1 MDIDK
6 LTPVPNDFSKLS
18 NIVENDV
25 VKKTEYDKLV
35 SKVNSINTTNFVSK
49 TKYEKGGSG
58 FEDKI
63 SEVDKKTS
71 DVSDLVKKTEFN
83 SKVTEVEHK
92 IPSITSS
99 ATNSALTAVENK
111 IPDVSSLVKK
121 TDFDAKLKKKLMA
134 GLLQIKQSIFM
145 LTIIKK
151 N

>member
-63 SEVDKKTS
+63 SKVDKKTS
-71 DVSDLVKKTEFN
+71 DVSDLVKKQN
-83 SKVTEVEHK
+83 SILKLLK
-92 IPSITSS
+92 SNI
-99 ATNSALTAVENK
+99 K
-111 IPDVSSLVKK
+111 YLV
-121 TDFDAKLKKKLMA
+121 
-134 GLLQIKQSIFM
+134 LLVQLLIQH
-145 LTIIKK
+145 
-151 N
+151 

>member
-1 MDIDK
+1 MDIDILK
-6 LTPVPNDFSKLS
+6 PVPNDFSKLS

-63 SEVDKKTS
+63 SKVDKKS
-71 DVSDLVKKTEFN
+71 PDVSDLVKKTEFN
-83 SKVTEVEHK
+83 SKVTEVEDK

-121 TDFDAKLKKKLMA
+121 TDFDAKLKK
-134 GLLQIKQSIFM
+134 
-145 LTIIKK
+145 